1 MESTPVF
8 LERRYPAPIEKL
20 WKAITDGEQM
30 KEWYFDLG
38 DFKAEKGFKFQFT
51 GGDEKI
57 QYLHACE
64 ILECEPPNKLS
75 YSWTYP
81 DYRGYSVLTWE
92 LFAEGLNLTRLK
104 LSHLGLESFPQEDP
118 NFRRES
124 FMEGWNYFINEAL
137 PAFVET
143 SIIKKHCFIDAAA
156 EKIWDIVLHP
166 GNQWGKAFGDGAF
179 VETDWIIGST
189 VIWTD
194 PGGDIGSK
202 GIVAAHRPMEYLQV
216 DMFDDINAAPDA
228 KPGEYSEKYRLTRIG
243 DRKFELEIECGPLAK
258 KYLTQHGAMW
268 DKAMEL
274 IKELSEKQP

>member
-1 MESTPVF
+1 MESTPLL
-8 LERRYPAPIEKL
+8 LERRYAAPIEKL
-20 WKAITDGEQM
+20 WKAITDAGQM

-64 ILECEPPNKLS
+64 ILECDPPNRLS

-81 DYRGYSVLTWE
+81 DYQGYSVLTWE
-92 LFAEGLNLTRLK
+92 LFAEGGHSTRLK
-104 LSHLGLESFPQEDP
+104 LHHTGLESFPQEDP

-124 FMEGWNYFINEAL
+124 FMGGWNYFVNEAL
-137 PAFVET
+137 PSFVET
-143 SIIKKHCFIDAAA
+143 DTIRKSSSIEAAA

-179 VETDWIIGST
+179 VETDWTIGST

-216 DMFDDINAAPDA
+216 DMYDDINAVPNA
-228 KPGEYSEKYRLTRIG
+228 KPGEYSEKYRLIKIA

-258 KYLTQHGAMW
+258 KYLTQHEAMW
-268 DKAMEL
+268 DKAMKLIVEL
-274 IKELSEKQP
+274 AEKSR